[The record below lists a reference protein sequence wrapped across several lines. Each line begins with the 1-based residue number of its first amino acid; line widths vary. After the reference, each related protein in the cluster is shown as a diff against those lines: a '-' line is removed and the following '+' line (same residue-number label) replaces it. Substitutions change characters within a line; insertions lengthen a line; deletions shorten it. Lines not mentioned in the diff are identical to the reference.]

1 VLRGVVVKGVAR
13 KTAKVGR
20 VEVDLWVAKPFE
32 EAEEIVIECDNGD
45 DYRFAVVD
53 PVYGPDGF
61 RVVIDEE
68 GDAVYV
74 ARSAE
79 ELERFVLDFI
89 ECEELERRGVEHVDA
104 TIR

>member
-1 VLRGVVVKGVAR
+1 VEEVAR
-13 KTAKVGR
+13 KTARVGR

-32 EAEEIVIECDNGD
+32 EASEIIVECDNGD
-45 DYRFAVVD
+45 TYSFEILD
-53 PVYGPDGF
+53 PVYGPQGYK
-61 RVVIDEE
+61 VIVDEE

-79 ELERFVLDFI
+79 ELKQFVLDFI
-89 ECEELERRGVEHVDA
+89 ECEELEKRGVEHVDA

>member
-1 VLRGVVVKGVAR
+1 MAVKGVAR
-13 KTAKVGR
+13 KTARVGR

-32 EAEEIVIECDNGD
+32 EASEIIVECDNGD
-45 DYRFAVVD
+45 TYSFEILD
-53 PVYGPDGF
+53 PVYGIDGC
-61 RVVIDEE
+61 RILVDED
-68 GDAVYV
+68 GYPVAV

-79 ELERFVLDFI
+79 ELERVILTFI

>member
-1 VLRGVVVKGVAR
+1 MGVAVKGVAR
-13 KTAKVGR
+13 KTARVGS
-20 VEVDLWVAKPFE
+20 VEVDLWIAKPFE
-32 EAEEIVIECDNGD
+32 EVQEIVIECDNGD
-45 DYRFAVVD
+45 NYRFAVVD

-74 ARSAE
+74 ARSVE
-79 ELERFVLDFI
+79 ELKRFILDFI
-89 ECEELERRGVEHVDA
+89 ECEELGRSGVEHVDA